1 MKKIIITERQFDK
14 IINRI
19 TEEAYYEGT
28 SNYELI
34 ELNDGTYELN
44 ILAPLDLDD
53 NHEAYE
59 LIDELVDKGYSDEL
73 IGDLNE
79 LEDIDYDG
87 NLEITYSGND
97 NDYRDIWSLTD
108 FLNSLM
114 RKRLI

>member
-1 MKKIIITERQFDK
+1 M
-14 IINRI
+14 
-19 TEEAYYEGT
+19 
-28 SNYELI
+28 
-34 ELNDGTYELN
+34 
-44 ILAPLDLDD
+44 
-53 NHEAYE
+53 
-59 LIDELVDKGYSDEL
+59 DKGYSDEL